1 MSQFVSVHNKPPIL
15 RMEWHIALRAGYL
28 LPVAAQL
35 GHLDGPMGFGTLHAQ
50 SVSAAVGR
58 EDWTPIG
65 GVLRRRADIVG
76 LEADAADILVA
87 HAFLALVQIEVNEV
101 ACCLPRH
108 RMIFPSIFLLGSSD
122 LHSAFAS
129 WVVRRKDEQQ
139 KGVQRQ

>member
-1 MSQFVSVHNKPPIL
+1 
-15 RMEWHIALRAGYL
+15 MEWHIALRAGYL

-58 EDWTPIG
+58 EDWTSIG

-87 HAFLALVQIEVNEV
+87 HAFLTLVQIEDNELLPS
-101 ACCLPRH
+101 ACMVFGSFHIIICFRSFHACIGQTERRATKRSANHHH
-108 RMIFPSIFLLGSSD
+108 RIMKI
-122 LHSAFAS
+122 SAT
-129 WVVRRKDEQQ
+129 
-139 KGVQRQ
+139 RQTPAGII